1 MPTKGSSKTETDLM
15 RPSRIQ
21 TGLARCVTWSITQSE
36 VQILCSPPIYTALW
50 ESSANPPACHAGDR
64 RFESGQ
70 SRQKVFVCGVNASI
84 CQGSGWIPDRQG
96 LNLSGCRIT
105 VVSVAWDHVA
115 RVRLLLLRP
124 INVLIVKLAK
134 TVELHSTGEG
144 SNPSE
149 GTKWRFL
156 LSARKTGSQPVKQG
170 STP

>member
-50 ESSANPPACHAGDR
+50 ESSANPPARHAGDR

-70 SRQKVFVCGVNASI
+70 SRQKVFVCGVNVSI

-115 RVRLLLLRP
+115 KVRLLLLRP
-124 INVLIVKLAK
+124 ICPCNRIGIGTALRTQVLRVQIPPRTPILQ
-134 TVELHSTGEG
+134 GG
-144 SNPSE
+144 SVSKRAP
-149 GTKWRFL
+149 
-156 LSARKTGSQPVKQG
+156 
-170 STP
+170 